1 MAQNGG
7 NQDENYNP
15 LPGDGTNNQTRPGR
29 DGTNNQTIPGKTPNK
44 IEYRIFGTNEPYSG
58 MVLQV
63 GTDYYTTIGG
73 AKEGNASLLDRI
85 SIRGKGFGGSKGGKG
100 FGGSKGGNGG
110 IIIDDPGA
118 SDNQMN
124 QGGSNY

>member
-15 LPGDGTNNQTRPGR
+15 LPGDGTNNQTRPG
-29 DGTNNQTIPGKTPNK
+29 KTPKK

-85 SIRGKGFGGSKGGKG
+85 SIRGKGFGGSKGG
-100 FGGSKGGNGG
+100 NGG

-118 SDNQMN
+118 NNNRMN